1 MLEQIDLTKEM
12 GKEEYKEKM
21 EALEGTLSRLQR
33 ECRDLGIPV
42 MILFEGFGAAGKGV
56 QINKLIHPLDPR
68 GFKVFAI
75 KQESKEERMYP
86 FLWRFWTKT
95 PEKGRIA
102 IFDTSWYRRVSVD
115 RFEEKISP
123 EELMYAYQEIN
134 TFEKTLTDD
143 GAVLIKFFMHI
154 SRKEQKKRFDGLLDN
169 KETAWRVSKADLKR
183 NEEYGTYK
191 AMLEEML
198 EKTETECA
206 PWTIIEATD
215 RRFATVKILSSVIES
230 LTEKIDEVK
239 TEKLAK
245 EEARKAEAGAGEAV
259 KEYEPLSRKVLESST
274 LSKADLTLSYTKEEY
289 KKKLKNLQDRMAILH
304 SELYSRRIPVVLG
317 FEGWDAGGKGGAIK
331 RLTEAMDPRGYVVN
345 PTAAPSAVEKN
356 HHYLWR
362 FWKDMPKAGHVA
374 IFDRTWYGRV
384 MVERIEGFC
393 TKEEW
398 QRAYKEINDMEAHL
412 AHSGAIV
419 LKFWMH
425 IDKDEQER
433 RFKERMENPEKQWKI
448 TDEDWRNREK
458 WDQYEEAVN
467 EMVIRTSTSYAPWII
482 VEGNDKY
489 YARIKVLE
497 SVVNAIERRLKE

>member
-21 EALEGTLSRLQR
+21 EILEGTLSRLQR

-115 RFEEKISP
+115 RFEEKLSP

-154 SRKEQKKRFDGLLDN
+154 SRKEQKRRFDKLLDN
-169 KETAWRVSKADLKR
+169 KETAWRVSKADLNR

-206 PWTIIEATD
+206 PWTIIEAMD
-215 RRFATVKILSSVIES
+215 RRFATVKILSSVIDS
-230 LTEKIDEVK
+230 LSEKIEEVK
-239 TEKLAK
+239 AEKLAK
-245 EEARKAEAGAGEAV
+245 EERKKVEAGAETET
-259 KEYEPLSRKVLESST
+259 KEYEPLPKKVLESST
-274 LSKADLTLSYTKEEY
+274 LSKADLTLAYTKEEY
-289 KKKLKNLQDRMAILH
+289 KKKLKDLQDRMAILH
-304 SELYSRRIPVVLG
+304 KIGR
-317 FEGWDAGGKGGAIK
+317 A
-331 RLTEAMDPRGYVVN
+331 
-345 PTAAPSAVEKN
+345 
-356 HHYLWR
+356 
-362 FWKDMPKAGHVA
+362 HV
-374 IFDRTWYGRV
+374 
-384 MVERIEGFC
+384 
-393 TKEEW
+393 
-398 QRAYKEINDMEAHL
+398 
-412 AHSGAIV
+412 
-419 LKFWMH
+419 
-425 IDKDEQER
+425 
-433 RFKERMENPEKQWKI
+433 
-448 TDEDWRNREK
+448 
-458 WDQYEEAVN
+458 
-467 EMVIRTSTSYAPWII
+467 
-482 VEGNDKY
+482 
-489 YARIKVLE
+489 
-497 SVVNAIERRLKE
+497 

>member
-230 LTEKIDEVK
+230 LTEKIEEVK

-317 FEGWDAGGKGGAIK
+317 FEGWDAGGKGGASSV
-331 RLTEAMDPRGYVVN
+331 L
-345 PTAAPSAVEKN
+345 
-356 HHYLWR
+356 
-362 FWKDMPKAGHVA
+362 
-374 IFDRTWYGRV
+374 
-384 MVERIEGFC
+384 
-393 TKEEW
+393 
-398 QRAYKEINDMEAHL
+398 QR
-412 AHSGAIV
+412 
-419 LKFWMH
+419 
-425 IDKDEQER
+425 
-433 RFKERMENPEKQWKI
+433 
-448 TDEDWRNREK
+448 
-458 WDQYEEAVN
+458 
-467 EMVIRTSTSYAPWII
+467 PWIP
-482 VEGNDKY
+482 EDMW
-489 YARIKVLE
+489 
-497 SVVNAIERRLKE
+497 